1 MTSDP
6 GPGSDDF
13 PLPPASAGEPGA
25 PSHGQPEP
33 PSNSPTVPGF
43 PGHFNGQPAYGPPA
57 SGPPAY
63 GPPSYGPVPPYG
75 PLPPYAQGPYGQVPY
90 GQVPYAQLP
99 YGQPGAVH
107 PGMLTATADRER
119 TMDVLKAAY
128 GEGRI
133 TKEEFDLRAGRAM
146 SARTYAQLAAVVA
159 DLPAG
164 PHLGVMPYQP
174 GYYPAINT
182 PTSGLAIGSL
192 VCGILELFTLG
203 FAAIPA
209 VILGHMAR
217 THIRQTGERGDGMA
231 IAGLV
236 LGYLGIGIWTL
247 IIIALTAGR
256 S

>member
-13 PLPPASAGEPGA
+13 PLPPASDGEPAA
-25 PSHGQPEP
+25 PWSG
-33 PSNSPTVPGF
+33 PTVPGF
-43 PGHFNGQPAYGPPA
+43 NGQLNGQPPYGPPGY
-57 SGPPAY
+57 GPAAY

-75 PLPPYAQGPYGQVPY
+75 PAPPYGQIPPY
-90 GQVPYAQLP
+90 GQAAPYGQLP

-133 TKEEFDLRAGRAM
+133 TKEEFELRAGRAM

-164 PHLGVMPYQP
+164 PIS
-174 GYYPAINT
+174 A
-182 PTSGLAIGSL
+182 
-192 VCGILELFTLG
+192 
-203 FAAIPA
+203 
-209 VILGHMAR
+209 
-217 THIRQTGERGDGMA
+217 
-231 IAGLV
+231 
-236 LGYLGIGIWTL
+236 
-247 IIIALTAGR
+247 
-256 S
+256 

>member
-13 PLPPASAGEPGA
+13 PLPPASDGEPA
-25 PSHGQPEP
+25 WPASGQPGP
-33 PSNSPTVPGF
+33 PSSGQTVPGYN
-43 PGHFNGQPAYGPPA
+43 GQFNGQSAYGPPGY
-57 SGPPAY
+57 GPQAY

-75 PLPPYAQGPYGQVPY
+75 PLPYGQVPY
-90 GQVPYAQLP
+90 GQLP

-133 TKEEFDLRAGRAM
+133 TKEEFELRAGRAM

-174 GYYPAINT
+174 GYYPAVNT
-182 PTSGLAIGSL
+182 PTSGLAIGAL

-209 VILGHMAR
+209 VILGHLAR
-217 THIRQTGERGDGMA
+217 NQIRRTGERGDGMA

-256 S
+256 N

>member
-13 PLPPASAGEPGA
+13 PLPPASDGDPAF
-25 PSHGQPEP
+25 PSSGQ
-33 PSNSPTVPGF
+33 TVPGYY
-43 PGHFNGQPAYGPPA
+43 GQFNGQPPYGPPA
-57 SGPPAY
+57 YGPTAY

-75 PLPPYAQGPYGQVPY
+75 PAPYGQPPY
-90 GQVPYAQLP
+90 GQLP

-107 PGMLTATADRER
+107 PGMLTAAADRER

-133 TKEEFDLRAGRAM
+133 TKEEFELRAGRAM

-174 GYYPAINT
+174 GYYPAVNT
-182 PTSGLAIGSL
+182 PTSGLAIGAL

-209 VILGHMAR
+209 VILGHLAR
-217 THIRQTGERGDGMA
+217 TQIRRTGERGDGMA

-247 IIIALTAGR
+247 IIIALAAK